1 MTVLVSDSST
11 LYSQA
16 EAKEHGIY
24 TVPLN
29 VIVNQQNYREFEDLN
44 GTQLLKMIQEGKIPS
59 TSLPS
64 IGEKIDLY
72 NTLDDD
78 IIDITMAKGLSSTYE
93 AALTAKD
100 SCDHPEKVT
109 VINTRT
115 LCGPHRLLVNTAKQ
129 MLDEGKTKEDVMNM
143 LESSIPTETSF
154 LIPRDFSFLK
164 RGGRVSHLTASVGGL
179 LKLIPLMIKSENG
192 ERIEKFDV
200 FRTLKKC
207 SSAMVDYFKEK
218 GLDDSYEFFISH
230 AHNEEDALKI
240 EEAIRKAFPEAKIS
254 IYPLSPAFITQGGPQ
269 CVAIQTIKICNRG

>member
-16 EAKEHGIY
+16 QAKEHGIY

-29 VIVNQQNYREFEDLN
+29 VIVNQQNYREFEDMSA
-44 GTQLLKMIQEGKIPS
+44 TQLLKMISDGAIPS

-72 NTLDDD
+72 NSIDDD

-93 AALTAKD
+93 AALSAKD

-109 VINTRT
+109 VINART
-115 LCGPHRLLVNTAKQ
+115 LCGPHRLLVDTANH
-129 MLDEGKTKEDVMNM
+129 MLQQGKTKEDVLNM
-143 LESSIPTETSF
+143 LECSIPTEISF
-154 LIPRDFSFLK
+154 LVPRDFTFLK

-179 LKLIPLMIKSENG
+179 LKLIPLMIKSEDG

-200 FRTLKKC
+200 FRTFKKC
-207 SSAMVDYFKEK
+207 VNSMVEYFKEK
-218 GLDDSYEFFISH
+218 GLDDSYQFFISH
-230 AHNEEDALKI
+230 ANNEEDALRV
-240 EEAIRKAFPEAKIS
+240 EEGLKKAFPNAVIK

-269 CVAIQTIKICNRG
+269 CVAIQAIKICHNS